1 MLRVVVG
8 MRIIDT
14 MPLARVL
21 HMAPESLHIRQLQDV
36 RLMGFL
42 TQPAQHWTATPSFLP
57 SLDGNPTGPNQQ
69 VSSLPNQVPN
79 RS

>member
-21 HMAPESLHIRQLQDV
+21 HMAPESLHYSS
-36 RLMGFL
+36 
-42 TQPAQHWTATPSFLP
+42 ATGCPSDGVP
-57 SLDGNPTGPNQQ
+57 YTTSTTLDGNSILLAILGWESHRTEPTGKQPSQP
-69 VSSLPNQVPN
+69 SS
-79 RS
+79 